1 MAHTSAERKT
11 TMSKLRFF
19 MLAVAL
25 ALVAIASSTTARAS
39 QCVCTHLYYP
49 VQCSDGNVY
58 GNPCLANCA
67 GATDCVP
74 VEDW

>member
-1 MAHTSAERKT
+1 
-11 TMSKLRFF
+11 MSKLRFF
-19 MLAVAL
+19 MFAVAL
-25 ALVAIASSTTARAS
+25 ALVAAASSTTTAQAR

-58 GNPCLANCA
+58 GNPCLANCV

-74 VEDW
+74 VEEK

>member
-1 MAHTSAERKT
+1 
-11 TMSKLRFF
+11 MSKLRFF

-25 ALVAIASSTTARAS
+25 ALVAAASTTAPVQS
-39 QCVCTHLYYP
+39 LCVCTHLYYP

>member
-1 MAHTSAERKT
+1 
-11 TMSKLRFF
+11 MSKLRFF

-25 ALVAIASSTTARAS
+25 TLVATASSTTAQAR
-39 QCVCTHLYYP
+39 QCVCTHLYFP

-58 GNPCLANCA
+58 GNPCLAKCA

-74 VEDW
+74 VEEE

>member
-1 MAHTSAERKT
+1 
-11 TMSKLRFF
+11 MSKLRFF

-25 ALVAIASSTTARAS
+25 ALVAAASSTTVQAR

-58 GNPCLANCA
+58 GNPCLANCV

-74 VEDW
+74 VEEK

>member
-1 MAHTSAERKT
+1 
-11 TMSKLRFF
+11 MSKLRFF

-25 ALVAIASSTTARAS
+25 ALVATASSTTAHAH
-39 QCVCTHLYYP
+39 QCVCTHLYFP

-58 GNPCLANCA
+58 GNPCLADCA

>member
-1 MAHTSAERKT
+1 MR
-11 TMSKLRFF
+11 KLRFF
-19 MLAVAL
+19 TLAAAL
-25 ALVAIASSTTARAS
+25 ALVAAASSIPAQAS
-39 QCVCTHLYYP
+39 LCVCTHLYFP
-49 VQCSDGNVY
+49 VQCSDGGIY